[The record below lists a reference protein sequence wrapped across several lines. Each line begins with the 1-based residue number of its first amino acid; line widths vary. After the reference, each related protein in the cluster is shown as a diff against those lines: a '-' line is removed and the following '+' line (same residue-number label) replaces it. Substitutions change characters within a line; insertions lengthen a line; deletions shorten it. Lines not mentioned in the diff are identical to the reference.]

1 MTDINVAY
9 RLQMFNSTEQYP
21 SLLYSNKI
29 MKKEFKKQFQ
39 EKFQEEFNKVFDE
52 AFEKRFSELFDKYYE
67 KKVNNKVVSK
77 YISYFSYLY
86 IYIVYPFTYLA
97 GLFTRS
103 NKQELKTEKTEPK
116 TETKPDVE
124 TTCDKPCEKNCEEEI
139 ECCECECGY
148 EEPIKTTI
156 PKIYPRERKSEQI
169 MMQED
174 NDEYSGSVYKLKNG
188 PKDKEAPSKL
198 FKEFENARNQLVKE
212 VYAEMNG
219 TSDYPPNSD
228 IPDGDIHDN

>member
-77 YISYFSYLY
+77 
-86 IYIVYPFTYLA
+86 
-97 GLFTRS
+97 
-103 NKQELKTEKTEPK
+103 
-116 TETKPDVE
+116 
-124 TTCDKPCEKNCEEEI
+124 
-139 ECCECECGY
+139 
-148 EEPIKTTI
+148 
-156 PKIYPRERKSEQI
+156 IYPRERKSEQI

-174 NDEYSGSVYKLKNG
+174 NDEYSGYVYKLKNG
-188 PKDKEAPSKL
+188 PKEAPSKL
-198 FKEFENARNQLVKE
+198 FKEFENARNQLLKE
-212 VYAEMNG
+212 VVCAEMNG